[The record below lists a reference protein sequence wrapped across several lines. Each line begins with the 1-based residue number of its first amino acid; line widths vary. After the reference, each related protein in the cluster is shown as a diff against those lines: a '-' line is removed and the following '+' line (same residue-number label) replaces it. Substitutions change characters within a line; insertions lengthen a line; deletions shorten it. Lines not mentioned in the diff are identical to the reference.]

1 MKIKFL
7 GAAGTVTGS
16 GYLLTVENKKY
27 IIDFGMFQGPEETQ
41 KLNRLPLEFKPEEV
55 SAIFLTHAHLDHC
68 GRLPLLTK
76 LGFKGTLY
84 MTKATS
90 VLAEI
95 VMFDSAKIASFDE
108 ENEPIYSED
117 NVVDTLNKIKPIS
130 YRKPFRVD
138 DLEITFRD
146 AGHIL
151 GSSFIEIKN
160 TKTNEK
166 IIFSGD
172 IGNYPERLMKPT
184 EFAKSGDFVVMESTY
199 GNRNHPPE
207 NPDLLLAQEINKIER
222 NGGTLLI
229 PAFSIE
235 RSQVLLYMIKN
246 LKKEKKVKNTTPIY
260 FDSPMAIRATKA
272 YRDYCHLFNKEVLH
286 KPTHKDPFFFPELN
300 IIRNSRKSKAI
311 KKNRRPKVIIAGSG
325 MMTGGRILSHAMEFL
340 SRKDTRLL
348 IVGYQAE
355 ETLGREIQEGA
366 KEIVI
371 DDKKIKVNAQISE
384 IHSLSSHADQKR
396 LIGWIKNIKG
406 IKKVFLVHGENN
418 QRIPLAQKLKKELHI
433 PEAFTPSMNQEFDL

>member
-1 MKIKFL
+1 
-7 GAAGTVTGS
+7 
-16 GYLLTVENKKY
+16 
-27 IIDFGMFQGPEETQ
+27 MFQGPEETQ

-76 LGFKGTLY
+76 LGFNGTLY

-130 YRKPFRVD
+130 YRKPFKVD
-138 DLEITFRD
+138 
-146 AGHIL
+146 
-151 GSSFIEIKN
+151 
-160 TKTNEK
+160 
-166 IIFSGD
+166 
-172 IGNYPERLMKPT
+172 

-222 NGGTLLI
+222 DGGTLLI

-366 KEIVI
+366 KEVVI

-406 IKKVFLVHGENN
+406 IKKVFLVHGEDN